1 MAKNESILLSDYFF
15 RSLFGNE
22 KNKMCLSCLLSEIIK
37 EDYKYIYENI
47 LYLNKELG
55 KINVKDPN
63 SGVDILVKIGN
74 KIINVEAYISYN
86 NIKKNKNLNYISK
99 ICLNYYNSDNKYK
112 NNIKIIQI
120 NFIKGKHCSVN
131 YIQDK
136 KIYADVIS
144 IIEVGIDNK
153 DDLKY
158 TKSEHNLKL
167 WCDLLNTKVEEI
179 EKVFNIIEKMKYEKE
194 VKEKMREEVKR
205 YKMTELGDVIHTTWN
220 DLKELEILD
229 AEEAGK
235 KAGLAEGKKVGILEG
250 KKNTIFKHIM
260 KMLKM
265 NMKYSVISEITGVS
279 VEKIEEYTHEIKLE
293 KNI

>member
-22 KNKMCLSCLLSEIIK
+22 KNKMCLSCLLSEVL
-37 EDYKYIYENI
+37 EMDYKYIYENI

-179 EKVFNIIEKMKYEKE
+179 EKVFNIIEKMSYEKE

-229 AEEAGK
+229 AEEAGINK
-235 KAGLAEGKKVGILEG
+235 GKKLGRKSAISE
-250 KKNTIFKHIM
+250 FIM

-265 NMKYSVISEITGVS
+265 NMKYSDISEITGVS
-279 VEKIEEYTHEIKLE
+279 VEKIEEYTHEIKID
-293 KNI
+293 KNFN

>member
-47 LYLNKELG
+47 VYLNKELG

-63 SGVDILVKIGN
+63 SGVDILVKVGN

-99 ICLNYYNSDNKYK
+99 ICLNYYNSNNKYK

-120 NFIKGKHCSVN
+120 NFIKGNHCSVN

-158 TKSEHNLKL
+158 TKSEHNLSL
-167 WCDLLNTKVEEI
+167 WYQILNTKVEEI
-179 EKVFNIIEKMKYEKE
+179 DKVFNIIEKMKYEKE
-194 VKEKMREEVKR
+194 VKEKMREEVKDIR
-205 YKMTELGDVIHTTWN
+205 
-220 DLKELEILD
+220 
-229 AEEAGK
+229 
-235 KAGLAEGKKVGILEG
+235 
-250 KKNTIFKHIM
+250 
-260 KMLKM
+260 
-265 NMKYSVISEITGVS
+265 
-279 VEKIEEYTHEIKLE
+279 
-293 KNI
+293 